1 MDLTK
6 VPAGFAL
13 ALAQSELAM
22 GVYAG
27 MDDPQRQMILEK
39 ARRAR
44 SRSEMQQIVYTLE
57 NSPM

>member
-27 MDDPQRQMILEK
+27 MDDPQRQLILEK

-44 SRSEMQQIVYTLE
+44 TRSQMRQIVDDLA
-57 NSPM
+57 NSPL

>member
-22 GVYAG
+22 GIYAG
-27 MDDPQRQMILEK
+27 MGEKQRQLVLEK
-39 ARRAR
+39 ARNAR
-44 SRSEMQQIVYTLE
+44 SRDEMQQIVDTLE

>member
-13 ALAQSELAM
+13 ALAQSELAL

-27 MDDPQRQMILEK
+27 MNDEQKRMVLDK

-44 SRSEMQQIVYTLE
+44 SADEMRQIVDTLE

>member
-13 ALAQSELAM
+13 ALAQSELAL
-22 GVYAG
+22 GVYAD
-27 MDDPQRQMILEK
+27 MDEPQRRMVLDK

-44 SRSEMQQIVYTLE
+44 SSEEMRQIVDTLE

>member
-13 ALAQSELAM
+13 ALAQSELALGIYASM
-22 GVYAG
+22 GEDQKRMV
-27 MDDPQRQMILEK
+27 LEK

-44 SRSEMQQIVYTLE
+44 SSDEMRRIVDTLE

>member
-13 ALAQSELAM
+13 ALAQSELAL
-22 GVYAG
+22 GVYAD
-27 MDDPQRQMILEK
+27 MDEPQRRLVLDR

-44 SRSEMQQIVYTLE
+44 SSEEMRQIVDTLE

>member
-13 ALAQSELAM
+13 ALAQSELAL
-22 GVYAG
+22 GVYAD
-27 MDDPQRQMILEK
+27 MDEPQRRLVLDK

-44 SRSEMQQIVYTLE
+44 SSEEMRQIVDTLE

>member
-22 GVYAG
+22 GIYAG
-27 MDDPQRQMILEK
+27 MGEKQRQLVLEK
-39 ARRAR
+39 ARNAR
-44 SRSEMQQIVYTLE
+44 SHHEMRQIVDTLE

>member
-22 GVYAG
+22 GVFAS
-27 MDDPQRQMILEK
+27 MKEEQRRLVLEK
-39 ARRAR
+39 AGHAR
-44 SRSEMQQIVYTLE
+44 TRDEMRQIVDTLE

>member
-22 GVYAG
+22 GVYADLDG
-27 MDDPQRQMILEK
+27 KQKQMVLDK

-44 SRSEMQQIVYTLE
+44 TRTEMHQIVDTLE